1 MISLW
6 EDTVASITTF
16 RWMDLLIAIGIF
28 FVFLVF
34 RKLFTKYLFRII
46 LGISRKT
53 HATLL
58 TQLLL
63 SYERP
68 LRALFVVIGAF
79 VALSNF
85 GVVVA
90 DSTILSN
97 LFSASLVILG
107 GWGLYNYVSTH
118 GTFMAFTKQ
127 KLHLSDDHML
137 IPFIS
142 NILRFVVIA
151 LTSVTVLSSFGV
163 DVNGFIAGLGLGGL
177 AFALAAQETV
187 ANFFGGI
194 VIITEKPFKKGDW
207 ISSASVEG
215 TVEDITF
222 RSTKIRTFADA
233 VVVVPNK
240 TLSNEAITNWSEMN
254 MRRVNYS
261 IGVGQETSRVELEH
275 AVQEI
280 RKLILSHSGVVSD
293 TVMIYFDEFAES
305 SYNIFIYYFTKT
317 VSWSEWHEVKEEINF
332 EILDILAKE
341 GVSVLKPIVVFDQ
354 QEHEYQLEKSE
365 SN

>member
-1 MISLW
+1 MNAIW
-6 EDTVASITTF
+6 DSIVTF
-16 RWMDLLIAIGIF
+16 FVEFPWLSLLIALGIF
-28 FVFLVF
+28 TLFLLF
-34 RKLFTKYLFRII
+34 RKIFITYLFKII
-46 LGISRKT
+46 LGLSRKT

-63 SYERP
+63 SYEKP
-68 LRALFVVIGAF
+68 LRFLFVIIGAR
-79 VALSNF
+79 VALTYF
-85 GVVVA
+85 GVEFSDNVA
-90 DSTILSN
+90 LMR
-97 LFSASLVILG
+97 LFNASLIILG

-118 GTFMAFTKQ
+118 GTFMAFTKK
-127 KLHLSDDHML
+127 KLQLSDDHML
-137 IPFIS
+137 LPFIS

-151 LTSVTVLSSFGV
+151 LTFVTVLSSFGV

-222 RSTKIRTFADA
+222 RSTKIRTFDDA
-233 VVVVPNK
+233 IVVVPNK

-261 IGVGQETSRVELEH
+261 IGVGQETTRSELEH

-280 RKLILSHSGVVSD
+280 RKLVISHPGVVTD
-293 TVMIYFDEFAES
+293 TVMIYFDEFGET

-317 VSWSEWHEVKEEINF
+317 VAWSEWHDVKEEINYD
-332 EILDILAKE
+332 ILDILSKE
-341 GVSVLKPIVVFDQ
+341 GVSVLKPIVVFDSH
-354 QEHEYQLEKSE
+354 EHEQHQLEKAE
-365 SN
+365 S